1 MLLRHITIGNIRSIS
16 HSEIPL
22 KKMNIFIGKNSSGK
36 SSILSALLAIRALT
50 IRRNFLPPPFND
62 FVWLQRRGT
71 KEPMFLQL
79 KGFDIME
86 LIEPES
92 EAPPYNVRPELKIRI
107 LPSATFHSEFYIVG
121 VPENKEVR
129 EITVSGFIHDMR
141 DDVTQLGLIG
151 QLEAPLKS
159 QFTQQLF
166 DIDIGQQGY
175 SAFIIQNNQ
184 IVMEQMGS
192 IGLLRF
198 SYPSITR
205 DFTEIEQAF
214 FAQRAMFST
223 YFSEMVYISV
233 IRGFLQSDYPLREE
247 SLQSLTG
254 DTVSP
259 EEILNIQA
267 YEDHRDSDATRKMSE
282 WAEKFG
288 IEDFEIMIQPRRK
301 VVGRGWIPAEDGV
314 EPLPVSF
321 YGFGSNQFMTVVGKC
336 VFAPEGAPILIEEP
350 EIHLHPEMQALATDF
365 LIETMQED
373 HQLFITTHSEHMI
386 GRIQR
391 RIAEKVISPEDVAIH
406 WVKHDSEK
414 GTIVEEVTMDEEGV
428 FHEELKTYM
437 DFLQDEVSATR
448 SARQQNFESEVD

>member
-50 IRRNFLPPPFND
+50 INRNFLPGPFIG

-79 KGFDIME
+79 TGSDIME

-92 EAPPYNVRPELKIRI
+92 EAPHYNVRPELKIRI

-129 EITVSGFIHDMR
+129 EITVSGFIDDMR

-151 QLEAPLKS
+151 QLEAPLKG
-159 QFTQQLF
+159 QFTHQLF
-166 DIDIGQQGY
+166 DVRARGY
-175 SAFIIQNNQ
+175 STFILQNNQ
-184 IVMEQMGS
+184 IVTERMGS
-192 IGLLRF
+192 FGILRF

-205 DFTEIEQAF
+205 DLTEIEQTF
-214 FAQRAMFST
+214 LTQRAMFST
-223 YFSEMVYISV
+223 YFSEMVFISV
-233 IRGFLQSDYPLREE
+233 MRGFLLPDYPLQDSIRH
-247 SLQSLTG
+247 SLTG
-254 DTVSP
+254 DTVSS

-267 YEDHRDSDATRKMSE
+267 YKDYRDPVATKRMSE
-282 WAEKFG
+282 WADAFG
-288 IEDFEIMIQPRRK
+288 IEEFETTIQPGGK
-301 VVGRGWIPAEDGV
+301 VVGRGRIPTEDGG

-321 YGFGSNQFMTVVGKC
+321 YGFGSNQFMQVVAKC

-365 LIETMQED
+365 LIETMQEG

-391 RIAEKVISPEDVAIH
+391 RIAEGRISVDDVAIL
-406 WVKHDSEK
+406 WVKHESKEE
-414 GTIVEEVTMDEEGV
+414 GTIVEEVKIGEEGI
-428 FHEELKTYM
+428 LRKGLLTYLE
-437 DFLQDEVSATR
+437 FLQEEIKATLH
-448 SARQQNFESEVD
+448 AREEKKAGG